1 MPGEHQQ
8 VAAGRERRLLRGG
21 CLGAGLLWCT
31 GGGPGRAG
39 RRRGRRCRGRRRR
52 PGWRSPRGGGR
63 GARRRAGGVH
73 SAAGA
78 ARTSPG
84 RRAWRVVRRRR
95 ALRRACPDALVGGG
109 GRGGRDGGGRWQ
121 RRGGAIGRDGGA
133 AGWCCKPWRGR
144 GGARRGT
151 AGAGGWTVWLRVV
164 QAGGSVPDTVA
175 EATLAP
181 WRGGACGWLAGPA
194 APLGPGGGTGPVWL
208 RVCCDAPLRRRTDAL
223 CTHAGLVRQEG
234 GRFFAART
242 YGASLHAPPR
252 DSCIA
257 PVWRNRRRLPPWAA
271 WWMCPVACSA
281 LRPAPALA
289 AEPRRPPPTS
299 FPPFGLVHVHE
310 HAGGPRQLVVSALA
324 PVLVPPATGYS
335 QPGRIRAQPSAEP
348 PARLLLHTAQTFS
361 IQPSPI
367 QRSARSTLTFSWN
380 APRDS
385 LGPCSTPH
393 RTMPHHAAPPR
404 PTAPANANGSR
415 SLASRLTGWT
425 GALTGQA
432 LSEQA

>member
-1 MPGEHQQ
+1 MPGGHQQ

-208 RVCCDAPLRRRTDAL
+208 RVCCDAPLRRRTNAL
-223 CTHAGLVRQEG
+223 CAHARLVRQEG

-242 YGASLHAPPR
+242 HGASLHAPPVTAALR
-252 DSCIA
+252 RCGGTAGGCRPGPRGGRALSRAQHSAQLNSGRRAATPTPHLLPSVWPRPRARACRRTTTASGQRAGARPGSPRPLATRSPAESELSHLLNPPLASCCTRPKHSAFSPPPSNVQHARRSRSAGTRLAIASA
-257 PVWRNRRRLPPWAA
+257 PV
-271 WWMCPVACSA
+271 A
-281 LRPAPALA
+281 LRTAPC
-289 AEPRRPPPTS
+289 
-299 FPPFGLVHVHE
+299 
-310 HAGGPRQLVVSALA
+310 
-324 PVLVPPATGYS
+324 
-335 QPGRIRAQPSAEP
+335 
-348 PARLLLHTAQTFS
+348 HT
-361 IQPSPI
+361 
-367 QRSARSTLTFSWN
+367 
-380 APRDS
+380 
-385 LGPCSTPH
+385 TPH
-393 RTMPHHAAPPR
+393 RQGQRPR
-404 PTAPANANGSR
+404 PTQTAAARWPR
-415 SLASRLTGWT
+415 V
-425 GALTGQA
+425 
-432 LSEQA
+432 